1 MSEIKIC
8 RAALECFGVESQ
20 KRMAVEECAELINA
34 LMKEKRGRVTDE
46 DIITE
51 IADVQIMMEQLA
63 QIYGKEKVRR
73 ERYRKLRRLD
83 VRTRKTIKGKGGL
96 FDEDTDIQAVH

>member
-1 MSEIKIC
+1 MRELKIC
-8 RAALECFGVESQ
+8 KGAVDTFGQDSQ
-20 KRMAVEECAELINA
+20 KRMAVEECAKLINA
-34 LMKEKRGRVTDE
+34 LMKEGRGRATDE

-63 QIYGKEKVRR
+63 QIYGREKVKR

-83 VRTRKTIKGKGGL
+83 VRVRRKKESGNEL
-96 FDEDTDIQAVH
+96 FG